1 MKKKLVTLI
10 LAGTMAFSVAACG
23 GNSGSESTAEE
34 TQTEE
39 NVGDTETESEN
50 AESSDLEEVTYQ
62 SILDDYT
69 KQIQDATPDLV
80 EEYNTESA
88 DKAGD
93 IEALAELS
101 NSKVEKLAEICN
113 EGVEKMAG
121 LMLENGDDQETYEE
135 WAGKLQD
142 VYTEYSTQ
150 ITDAYTNSATNMNAE
165 DLLNSLD
172 SMTQE

>member
-10 LAGTMAFSVAACG
+10 LAGAMAFSVVACG
-23 GNSGSESTAEE
+23 GNSGSGSATEE
-34 TQTEE
+34 TQIEE
-39 NVGDTETESEN
+39 NTEDTEVESEN
-50 AESSDLEEVTYQ
+50 AESSDSEEVTYQ

-69 KQIQDATPDLV
+69 KQIQDATPGLV

-113 EGVEKMAG
+113 EGVEKMAE
-121 LMLENGDDQETYEE
+121 LMLKNGDDQETYEE

-150 ITDAYTNSATNMNAE
+150 ITDAYTNSASDMSAE
-165 DLLNSLD
+165 DLLNSLE

>member
-1 MKKKLVTLI
+1 MKKKMVALL
-10 LAGTMAFSVAACG
+10 LASFMAFSITACG
-23 GNSGSESTAEE
+23 GNDTSEEV
-34 TQTEE
+34 QTET
-39 NVGDTETESEN
+39 NTEEGAEVTESESET
-50 AESSDLEEVTYQ
+50 AKSSDSEEITYQ

-69 KQIQDATPDLV
+69 KQIQDATPGLV
-80 EEYNTESA
+80 EEYNAESA

-113 EGVEKMAG
+113 EGVQKMAE
-121 LMLENGDDQETYEE
+121 LMLKNGDDQETYEE

-150 ITDAYTNSATNMNAE
+150 ITDAYTSSTTDMSTE
-165 DLLNSLD
+165 DLLNSLE
-172 SMTQE
+172 SMTQ

>member
-1 MKKKLVTLI
+1 MRKKLVALM
-10 LAGTMAFSVAACG
+10 LAAAIAFSMASCG
-23 GNSGSESTAEE
+23 GSDEAEPAAEE
-34 TQTEE
+34 TQVEE
-39 NVGDTETESEN
+39 NTESKSED
-50 AESSDLEEVTYQ
+50 AESSDSEEVTYQ

-69 KQIQDATPDLV
+69 KQIQDATPGLV

-101 NSKVEKLAEICN
+101 NIKVEKLAEICN
-113 EGVEKMAG
+113 EGIEKMAE

-135 WAGKLQD
+135 WAGRLQN

-150 ITDAYTNSATNMNAE
+150 ITDAYTNSATDMSTE
-165 DLLNSLD
+165 DLLNSLE
-172 SMTQE
+172 SMTQEAQ

>member
-1 MKKKLVTLI
+1 MKKKMVALL
-10 LAGTMAFSVAACG
+10 LASFMAFSITACE
-23 GNSGSESTAEE
+23 GNDTSEEV
-34 TQTEE
+34 QTETTTGE
-39 NVGDTETESEN
+39 GAEVTESESET
-50 AESSDLEEVTYQ
+50 AESSDLEEITYQ

-69 KQIQDATPDLV
+69 KQIQDATPGLV

-88 DKAGD
+88 DKTGD

-113 EGVEKMAG
+113 EGVQKMAE
-121 LMLENGDDQETYEE
+121 LMLKNGDDQETYEE

-150 ITDAYTNSATNMNAE
+150 ITDAYTSSTTDMSTE
-165 DLLNSLD
+165 DLLNSLE
-172 SMTQE
+172 SMTQ

>member
-1 MKKKLVTLI
+1 MKKKLVTLM
-10 LAGTMAFSVAACG
+10 LAGAMAFSMAACG
-23 GNSGSESTAEE
+23 GSDEAEPATEKTQVEESAEGTGS
-34 TQTEE
+34 
-39 NVGDTETESEN
+39 ESEN
-50 AESSDLEEVTYQ
+50 AESSDSEEVAYQ
-62 SILDDYT
+62 SILDDYA
-69 KQIQDATPDLV
+69 KQIQDATPGLV

-113 EGVEKMAG
+113 EGVEKMAE
-121 LMLENGDDQETYEE
+121 LMLKNGDDKETYEE

-150 ITDAYTNSATNMNAE
+150 ITDAYTNSASDMSTE
-165 DLLNSLD
+165 DLLNSLE
-172 SMTQE
+172 SMTQ

>member
-1 MKKKLVTLI
+1 MRKKLVALM
-10 LAGTMAFSVAACG
+10 LAGAMAFSMEACG
-23 GNSGSESTAEE
+23 GSDEAEPAAEE
-34 TQTEE
+34 TQVEE
-39 NVGDTETESEN
+39 NTESKSED
-50 AESSDLEEVTYQ
+50 AESSDSEEVTYQ

-69 KQIQDATPDLV
+69 KQIQDATPGLV
-80 EEYNTESA
+80 DEYNTESA

-113 EGVEKMAG
+113 EGIEKMAE

-142 VYTEYSTQ
+142 VYTEYSAQ
-150 ITDAYTNSATNMNAE
+150 ITDAYTNSATDMSTE
-165 DLLNSLD
+165 DLLNSLE
-172 SMTQE
+172 SMTQEAQ

>member
-1 MKKKLVTLI
+1 
-10 LAGTMAFSVAACG
+10 MA
-23 GNSGSESTAEE
+23 E
-34 TQTEE
+34 
-39 NVGDTETESEN
+39 
-50 AESSDLEEVTYQ
+50 
-62 SILDDYT
+62 
-69 KQIQDATPDLV
+69 
-80 EEYNTESA
+80 
-88 DKAGD
+88 
-93 IEALAELS
+93 
-101 NSKVEKLAEICN
+101 
-113 EGVEKMAG
+113 

>member
-1 MKKKLVTLI
+1 MRKKLVALMMVG
-10 LAGTMAFSVAACG
+10 AMAFSMAACG
-23 GNSGSESTAEE
+23 GSDEAEPAAEE
-34 TQTEE
+34 TQIEE
-39 NVGDTETESEN
+39 NTESKSED
-50 AESSDLEEVTYQ
+50 AESSDSEEVTYQ

-69 KQIQDATPDLV
+69 KQIQDATPGLV

-113 EGVEKMAG
+113 EGIEKMAK

-142 VYTEYSTQ
+142 VYTEYSAQ
-150 ITDAYTNSATNMNAE
+150 ITDAYTNSATDMSTE
-165 DLLNSLD
+165 DLLNSLE
-172 SMTQE
+172 SMTQEAQ

>member
-1 MKKKLVTLI
+1 MRKKLVVLI
-10 LAGTMAFSVAACG
+10 LAGAMAFSMAACG
-23 GNSGSESTAEE
+23 GSDEAEPAAEE
-34 TQTEE
+34 TQIEE
-39 NVGDTETESEN
+39 NTESKSED
-50 AESSDLEEVTYQ
+50 AESSDSEEVTYQ

-69 KQIQDATPDLV
+69 KQIQDATPGLV

-113 EGVEKMAG
+113 EGIEKMAE

-142 VYTEYSTQ
+142 IYTEYSAQ
-150 ITDAYTNSATNMNAE
+150 ITDAYTNSATDMSTE
-165 DLLNSLD
+165 DLLNSLE
-172 SMTQE
+172 SMTQEAQ

>member
-1 MKKKLVTLI
+1 MRKKLVALM
-10 LAGTMAFSVAACG
+10 LAGAMAFSMASCG
-23 GNSGSESTAEE
+23 GSDEAEPAAEE
-34 TQTEE
+34 TQVEE
-39 NVGDTETESEN
+39 NTESKSED
-50 AESSDLEEVTYQ
+50 AESSDSEEVTYQ
-62 SILDDYT
+62 IILDDYT
-69 KQIQDATPDLV
+69 KQIQDATPGLV

-113 EGVEKMAG
+113 EGIEKMAK

-142 VYTEYSTQ
+142 VYTEYSAQ
-150 ITDAYTNSATNMNAE
+150 ITDAYTNSATDMSTE
-165 DLLNSLD
+165 DLLNSLE
-172 SMTQE
+172 SMTQEAQ

>member
-10 LAGTMAFSVAACG
+10 LAGTMAFSMAACG
-23 GNSGSESTAEE
+23 GSDEAEPAAEKTQVEESAEGTGS
-34 TQTEE
+34 
-39 NVGDTETESEN
+39 ESEN
-50 AESSDLEEVTYQ
+50 AESSDSEEVTYQ

-69 KQIQDATPDLV
+69 KQIQDATPGLV

-88 DKAGD
+88 DKVGD

-113 EGVEKMAG
+113 EGVEKMAE
-121 LMLENGDDQETYEE
+121 LMLKNGDDQETYEE

-142 VYTEYSTQ
+142 VYTEYSAQ
-150 ITDAYTNSATNMNAE
+150 ITDAYTNSASDMSTE
-165 DLLNSLD
+165 DLLNSLE
-172 SMTQE
+172 SMTQ

>member
-23 GNSGSESTAEE
+23 GNIGSESTAEE
-34 TQTEE
+34 TQAEE
-39 NVGDTETESEN
+39 NVGATETESEN
-50 AESSDLEEVTYQ
+50 AESSDSEEVTYQ

-69 KQIQDATPDLV
+69 KQIQDATPGLV

-88 DKAGD
+88 DKTGD

-113 EGVEKMAG
+113 EGVEKMAE

>member
-1 MKKKLVTLI
+1 MRKKLVALM
-10 LAGTMAFSVAACG
+10 LVGAMAFSMASCG
-23 GNSGSESTAEE
+23 GSDEAESAAEE
-34 TQTEE
+34 TQVEE
-39 NVGDTETESEN
+39 NTESKSED
-50 AESSDLEEVTYQ
+50 AESSDSEEVTYQ

-69 KQIQDATPDLV
+69 KQIQDATPGLV

-101 NSKVEKLAEICN
+101 NSKVEELAEICN
-113 EGVEKMAG
+113 EGVEKMAE

-142 VYTEYSTQ
+142 VYTEYSAQ
-150 ITDAYTNSATNMNAE
+150 ITDAYTNSATDMSTE
-165 DLLNSLD
+165 ELLNSLE
-172 SMTQE
+172 SMTQEAQ

>member
-1 MKKKLVTLI
+1 MKKKMVALL
-10 LAGTMAFSVAACG
+10 LASFMAFSITACE
-23 GNSGSESTAEE
+23 GNDTSEEV
-34 TQTEE
+34 QTETT
-39 NVGDTETESEN
+39 TEEGAEVTESESET
-50 AESSDLEEVTYQ
+50 AKSSDSEEITYQ

-69 KQIQDATPDLV
+69 KQIQEATPGLV

-113 EGVEKMAG
+113 EGVQKMAE
-121 LMLENGDDQETYEE
+121 LMLKNGDDQETYEE

-142 VYTEYSTQ
+142 VYTEYSAQ
-150 ITDAYTNSATNMNAE
+150 ITDAYTSSTIDMSTE
-165 DLLNSLD
+165 DLLNSLE
-172 SMTQE
+172 SMTQ

>member
-1 MKKKLVTLI
+1 MKKKIVAI
-10 LAGTMAFSVAACG
+10 MLASMLAVSATACG
-23 GNSGSESTAEE
+23 DSGETSGGDNTTQEADAGSDTADEAEPDASE
-34 TQTEE
+34 
-39 NVGDTETESEN
+39 D
-50 AESSDLEEVTYQ
+50 VTYQ

-69 KQIQDATPDLV
+69 KQIQEATPGLV

-113 EGVEKMAG
+113 EGVQKMAE
-121 LMLENGDDQETYEE
+121 LMLKNGDDQETYEE

-142 VYTEYSTQ
+142 VYTEYSAQ
-150 ITDAYTNSATNMNAE
+150 ITDAYTSSTIDMSTE
-165 DLLNSLD
+165 DLLNSLE
-172 SMTQE
+172 SMTQ

>member
-10 LAGTMAFSVAACG
+10 LAGTMAFSMTACG
-23 GNSGSESTAEE
+23 GSDEAEPAEEE
-34 TQTEE
+34 TQVEE
-39 NVGDTETESEN
+39 SAEVTESESET

-69 KQIQDATPDLV
+69 KQIQEATPGLV

-88 DKAGD
+88 DKSGD

-113 EGVEKMAG
+113 EGVEKMAE
-121 LMLENGDDQETYEE
+121 LMLKNGDDQETYEE

-142 VYTEYSTQ
+142 VYTEYSAQ
-150 ITDAYTNSATNMNAE
+150 ITDAYTSSTADMSTE
-165 DLLNSLD
+165 DLLNSLE
-172 SMTQE
+172 SMTQ